1 MKSLNEKQKNTIQ
14 LWLGFTLAVF
24 GMIGLVAGF
33 WCPPLAQIDNSVLVA
48 FGEVSTFSAGLIGI
62 DYTYKYK
69 IFMNKNSKNNQDEG

>member
-24 GMIGLVAGF
+24 GMIGLSAGF
-33 WCPPLAQIDNSVLVA
+33 LCPPLAYIDNSVLVA
-48 FGEVSTFSAGLIGI
+48 FGEVSTFSASLIGI

-69 IFMNKNSKNNQDEG
+69 IFMNKNSKNKQDEG

>member
-24 GMIGLVAGF
+24 GMIGLTAGF

-48 FGEVSTFSAGLIGI
+48 FGEVSTFSASLIGL